1 MAGGTWAD
9 QNKVRPGVYINYK
22 SAPSSLATMGER
34 GTVAIARV
42 LDWGERGRFYEIAD
56 PSDCEQFGHAIT
68 DDECLFIRQILLGS
82 NRTQGASKI
91 LLWSLATA
99 EGATKASVT
108 SGGMT
113 FTAKQAGSAGN
124 NITVEVQPNSLYYD
138 VYVNDVIAATNIG
151 SFSSFTNDYVTA
163 SGTPSVMA
171 KTNLSGGVNGSA
183 KATATLGNLTATA
196 KYVGSFG
203 NRLSVVIT
211 AGASSNYIVQ
221 TLLDGQAV
229 DSQVVSAIS
238 GLVSNDYIDWSGT
251 GALAVNTGVA
261 LTGGTNG
268 EAGITNYSAFLDAL
282 EVHRFDILI
291 YDGTDI
297 PTKQAACNFV
307 KSQSNDEGIK
317 CQAVV
322 SNFNTP
328 DNECVISVYPQSV
341 TLVDGTVLAP
351 EQLTWWIGGSSAGAK
366 PDESLTYAAYTDAI
380 SANPLLTAQQQ
391 RDAISNGHIC
401 LISEY
406 GSIKVLTDINCFRTL
421 RVEKGQLFK
430 KNRVIRTLF
439 GSCNDI
445 YETFSRYYIGAVDN
459 DEEGRKSFKAE
470 IINILNR
477 YQGMKALQNVDVDD
491 VTVLKGTDSD
501 AIVIELYEQPVD
513 SVEKIYIN
521 ITIS

>member
-1 MAGGTWAD
+1 M
-9 QNKVRPGVYINYK
+9 
-22 SAPSSLATMGER
+22 
-34 GTVAIARV
+34 
-42 LDWGERGRFYEIAD
+42 
-56 PSDCEQFGHAIT
+56 
-68 DDECLFIRQILLGS
+68 
-82 NRTQGASKI
+82 
-91 LLWSLATA
+91 
-99 EGATKASVT
+99 
-108 SGGMT
+108 
-113 FTAKQAGSAGN
+113 
-124 NITVEVQPNSLYYD
+124 
-138 VYVNDVIAATNIG
+138 
-151 SFSSFTNDYVTA
+151 
-163 SGTPSVMA
+163 
-171 KTNLSGGVNGSA
+171 
-183 KATATLGNLTATA
+183 
-196 KYVGSFG
+196 
-203 NRLSVVIT
+203 IT
-211 AGASSNYIVQ
+211 AGEGANFIVQ

-238 GLVSNDYIDWSGT
+238 GLVANDYVEWSGT
-251 GALAVNTGVA
+251 GTLAVNTGVK

-268 EAGITNYSAFLDAL
+268 EASLTNYSAFLSAL
-282 EVHRFDILI
+282 EVQRFDILI
-291 YDGTDI
+291 YDGTDTS
-297 PTKQAACNFV
+297 TKQAVCNFV

-322 SNFNTP
+322 SNFNNP

-341 TLVDGTVLAP
+341 TLVDGTVLAN
-351 EQLTWWIGGSSAGAK
+351 EELTWWVGGSSAGAK
-366 PDESLTYAAYTDAI
+366 ANESLTYAAYTDAV
-380 SANPLLTAQQQ
+380 SASPLLTAQQQ
-391 RDAISNGHIC
+391 RDAISAGQLC

-439 GSCNDI
+439 GTCNDI

-477 YQGMKALQNVDVDD
+477 YQGLRALQNVDVDD